1 MKTYFYRAWYWLAQ
15 TPYKAKNGAM
25 FLSLC
30 LMISPA
36 FAGGDASEGS
46 LFLLMLLMLV
56 ILIVPPFL
64 LALIAPLF
72 APRKDQAK
80 HTVAN
85 ESQKNTTA
93 SGLIAKVFVFALL
106 IWGFSLFAYY
116 QFRTWQNAKQDK
128 QRTEQLQAAAVA
140 DDLMWK
146 NTPLRIA
153 ACRADLGSLRNLVN
167 QEKKATELDL
177 KLKVAKEC
185 AVGREQAEVL
195 AVLLDD
201 PIYHSEDNLGG
212 ILAISE
218 AVFDSMD
225 VQLLQVLLQKKTH
238 LPKER
243 LHEFYLATLLKN
255 DTKTPE
261 QKLLWL
267 RALSE
272 NGIDLN
278 YVSSSGSSLLR
289 VAFETQAAPIIHY
302 ALDRGI
308 DPYAAVVNNVS
319 VTIER
324 RIKNSN
330 NSTILEKSER
340 FSWSP
345 LQSWTLRRFGYTWP
359 KQWEHREKIP
369 LLSEQEVMAINR
381 RLRDLTPAEASLGF
395 EDFRL
400 RTNTPDGGASLFA
413 YMLER
418 GVKLD
423 IADAFGK
430 SLLSAYM
437 PYSEQLMGVLAKLE
451 DKQLQQLICPSVQLG
466 TRPVSLI
473 DEARETHNNKELI
486 TFLESRQLKR
496 CSLQH

>member
-1 MKTYFYRAWYWLAQ
+1 MKTYFYRAWHWLAQ
-15 TPYKAKNGAM
+15 TPYKAKHGAM
-25 FLSLC
+25 FLGLC

-36 FAGGDASEGS
+36 SAGGDASEGS
-46 LFLLMLLMLV
+46 LFLLMLLMLG

-116 QFRTWQNAKQDK
+116 QFRTWHNAKQDK

-225 VQLLQVLLQKKTH
+225 VQLLQVLLQKKTP

-308 DPYAAVVNNVS
+308 DPYAAVIKTVNVN
-319 VTIER
+319 IQK
-324 RIKNSN
+324 RIKGVGI
-330 NSTILEKSER
+330 TTLEKTEQ

-345 LQSWTLRRFGYTWP
+345 LQSWTLRKYGYTWP
-359 KQWEHREKIP
+359 QQKDRNRKIP
-369 LLSEQEVMAINR
+369 VLSEQEVVAVNR
-381 RLRDLTPAEASLGF
+381 RLRDLTPTEASLGF
-395 EDFRL
+395 QNFKL
-400 RTNTPDGGASLFA
+400 RTDTPDGGASLFA

-423 IADAFGK
+423 IADASGK
-430 SLLSAYM
+430 GLLSAYM

-496 CSLQH
+496 CSVQH